1 MSEIRIVRDY
11 AYPVTRVWRA
21 LTDPDLIPLWT
32 ATGAGGRPEGFAP
45 VPGTRFRFVAKP
57 KPGWNGI
64 VNCEVVEAR
73 EPTLLRYTWTDDA
86 GGDTTVVTYSL
97 EPAGGGTRF
106 TYEHTG
112 FTGVGGL
119 FMAQLLG
126 RVRRKMLSD
135 GLPAVLADMGDD
147 GRLRPGSTL
156 RARSLAGQR
165 NWTAKRPGR
174 RPGQHV
180 AVALGGEVWRRIS
193 SPASGSPAARLEGAR
208 PDVADATGRLV
219 CGARDGVLA
228 GSGAGPVVVPAPYIH
243 VPVP

>member
-21 LTDPDLIPLWT
+21 LTDSDLVPLWT

-64 VNCEVVEAR
+64 VNCEVIEAR

-86 GGDTTVVTYSL
+86 GGDTTVVTYRL
-97 EPAGGGTRF
+97 EPAGDGTRF

-112 FTGVGGL
+112 FTGIGGL
-119 FMAQLLG
+119 FMAQMLG

-156 RARSLAGQR
+156 RARPLAG
-165 NWTAKRPGR
+165 
-174 RPGQHV
+174 
-180 AVALGGEVWRRIS
+180 
-193 SPASGSPAARLEGAR
+193 
-208 PDVADATGRLV
+208 
-219 CGARDGVLA
+219 GVLVSTW
-228 GSGAGPVVVPAPYIH
+228 GWR
-243 VPVP
+243 